1 MAQGESIS
9 GNKVEKEII
18 KFLDNK
24 LLIDLEDSRLKQLIF
39 HMFGSNI
46 NQNLKISCKKYKKKS
61 STYKGNPKP
70 DIQITLNKIKKNI
83 SIKSGKGNSLHE
95 EPLKTFLNFLESF
108 NNSDKYMDIIETH
121 LKKAINIRN
130 TEVPIF
136 FKMNKTKIIKRV
148 LNGIYFGE
156 EAVDFYY
163 AVLSIK
169 DKKIEALLDIISN
182 GFFASK
188 EEIENLMNNNVPSGK
203 GQSGTCDVGILRYQ
217 SYNRNKYP
225 KPQFKWPNPYEDIK
239 KIRSKND

>member
-9 GNKVEKEII
+9 GNEVEKEII

-24 LLIDLEDSRLKQLIF
+24 LLIDLEDCRLKQLIF
-39 HMFGSNI
+39 HMFGLNI

-95 EPLKTFLNFLESF
+95 EPLKTFLNFLKSF
-108 NNSDKYMDIIETH
+108 NDSNNYINIIETH
-121 LKKAINIRN
+121 LKKAINIRD
-130 TEVPIF
+130 TDVPIF
-136 FKMNKTKIIKRV
+136 FDKNKIKIINRV
-148 LNGIYFGE
+148 LDGIYLGE

-169 DKKIEALLDIISN
+169 DKNIEVALDIIKN

-188 EEIENLMNNNVPSGK
+188 SKVK
-203 GQSGTCDVGILRYQ
+203 
-217 SYNRNKYP
+217 
-225 KPQFKWPNPYEDIK
+225 K
-239 KIRSKND
+239 KICQGYFCASHSFERACNLSEWGQPQTIPSLLGTPLAV

>member
-9 GNKVEKEII
+9 GNEVEKKII

-24 LLIDLEDSRLKQLIF
+24 LLIDLEDCRLKQLIF

-108 NNSDKYMDIIETH
+108 NDSNNYINTIETH
-121 LKKAINIRN
+121 LKKAINIRD
-130 TEVPIF
+130 TDVPIF
-136 FKMNKTKIIKRV
+136 FDKNKIKIINRV
-148 LNGIYFGE
+148 LDGIYLGE
-156 EAVDFYY
+156 DAVDFYY

-169 DKKIEALLDIISN
+169 DKNTEVTSDIIKN

-188 EEIENLMNNNVPSGK
+188 SKVKNFMINNIPSGI

-225 KPQFKWPNPYEDIK
+225 KPQFKWPNPYEDIE
-239 KIRSKND
+239 KIRNKND

>member
-24 LLIDLEDSRLKQLIF
+24 LLIDLEDCRLKQLIF

-95 EPLKTFLNFLESF
+95 EPLKTFLNFLKSF
-108 NNSDKYMDIIETH
+108 NDSNNYINIIETH
-121 LKKAINIRN
+121 LKKAINIRD
-130 TEVPIF
+130 TDVPIF
-136 FKMNKTKIIKRV
+136 FDKNKIKIINRV
-148 LNGIYFGE
+148 LDGIYLGE

-169 DKKIEALLDIISN
+169 DKNTEVTLDIIKN

-188 EEIENLMNNNVPSGK
+188 SKVKNFMINNIPSGK

-225 KPQFKWPNPYEDIK
+225 KPQFKWPNPYEDIE
-239 KIRSKND
+239 KIRNKND

>member
-9 GNKVEKEII
+9 GNEVEKEII

-24 LLIDLEDSRLKQLIF
+24 LLIDLEDCRLKQLIF

-108 NNSDKYMDIIETH
+108 NNSNKYIDIIETH

-136 FKMNKTKIIKRV
+136 FKMNKTKIIKRI
-148 LNGIYFGE
+148 LDGIYFGE

-188 EEIENLMNNNVPSGK
+188 KEIENFMNNNVPSGK

>member
-1 MAQGESIS
+1 MAQAESIS
-9 GNKVEKEII
+9 GNEVEKEII
-18 KFLDNK
+18 KFLNNK
-24 LLIDLEDSRLKQLIF
+24 LLIDLKDCRLKQLIF
-39 HMFGSNI
+39 YMFGLDI
-46 NQNLKISCKKYKKKS
+46 NQNLIICCKKYKKKS
-61 STYKGNPKP
+61 NFYKGNPKP
-70 DIQITLNKIKKNI
+70 DLQIILNKIKKNI

-95 EPLKTFLNFLESF
+95 EPLKTFLNFLENF
-108 NNSDKYMDIIETH
+108 NNSNKYLNIIETH

-136 FKMNKTKIIKRV
+136 FKINKTKIIKRV
-148 LNGIYFGE
+148 LDGIYPGE

-169 DKKIEALLDIISN
+169 DKKIETVSDIINN

-188 EEIENLMNNNVPSGK
+188 NEIENFMINNIPSTK

-225 KPQFKWPNPYEDIK
+225 KPQFKWPSPYEDIK

>member
-24 LLIDLEDSRLKQLIF
+24 LLINLKDCRLKQLIF

-61 STYKGNPKP
+61 SSYKGNPKP
-70 DIQITLNKIKKNI
+70 DIQITLNKVKKNI

-108 NNSDKYMDIIETH
+108 DNSNKYIDIIETH
-121 LKKAINIRN
+121 LKTAINIRN
-130 TEVPIF
+130 TDVPIF
-136 FKMNKTKIIKRV
+136 FDKNKIKIIKRV
-148 LNGIYFGE
+148 LDGIYPGE

-169 DKKIEALLDIISN
+169 DENTEVASNIIKN
-182 GFFASK
+182 GFFAHKS
-188 EEIENLMNNNVPSGK
+188 EIENYMINNIPSGK
-203 GQSGTCDVGILRYQ
+203 GQSGTCDVGMLRYQ

-225 KPQFKWPNPYEDIK
+225 KPQFKWPNPYKDIK
-239 KIRSKND
+239 KIRNKND